1 MSKSKFI
8 LLLVIA
14 INLLGCGKNDDLE
27 LSIIPENEI
36 LENQIIQA
44 IGSLEA
50 LKMPLQ
56 DNLSLIPSDPKNPLT
71 KEKVLLGMFLF
82 HETGLAENPK
92 KEMGRNTYSC
102 ASCHQSK
109 AGFRSGIKQGIG
121 EGGFGFGLSGESR
134 IISSDYL
141 PSEID
146 VQPITSPTIL
156 NTAYQDA
163 MLWNGQFGGTKTN
176 LGTEINWTEGT
187 PKETNE
193 LGFEGLE
200 TQAIA
205 GLGVH
210 RLKCLP
216 DMIENSDYKSYFDAA
231 FPDVDISTRYT
242 EHYAGLA
249 IAAYERTVL
258 ANNAPFQ
265 KWLQGDTQAMS
276 NNETK
281 GAILFF
287 GKGKCFQCHNG
298 PGLNGMEFHALGMND
313 LSGSDVHQEVDIATK
328 KGRGG
333 FTNNSADDYKFK
345 TATLYNLKDVTFFGH
360 GGSFKTI
367 EAVIN
372 YKNEAVI
379 ENTEMNGTNLS
390 PLFIPLGLDEIEIK
404 QLTEFVEK
412 ALYDPNLSRYVPDTL
427 PTGNCFPVADNQSK
441 EDMECE

>member
-1 MSKSKFI
+1 MNKNKFI
-8 LLLVIA
+8 ILFA
-14 INLLGCGKNDDLE
+14 IVTIFLGCGKDDDLE
-27 LSIIPENEI
+27 LSIIPDHEI
-36 LENQIIQA
+36 LESQIIQA

-50 LKMPLQ
+50 LQIPFE
-56 DNLSLIPSDPKNPLT
+56 DDLSSIPSDPKNQLT
-71 KEKVLLGMFLF
+71 KEKVLLGKFLF
-82 HETGLAENPK
+82 HETGLGKNPK
-92 KEMGRNTYSC
+92 KSAGRNTYSC

-109 AGFRSGIKQGIG
+109 AGFRSGMKQGIG
-121 EGGFGFGLSGESR
+121 EGGFGFGLSGEAR

-146 VQPITSPTIL
+146 VQPIISPTIL

-176 LGTEINWTEGT
+176 VGTENNWTAGT

-216 DMIENSDYKSYFDAA
+216 EMIENSDYKSYFDAA
-231 FPDVDISTRYT
+231 FPDVDISIRYT

-258 ANNAPFQ
+258 ANKAPFQ
-265 KWLQGDTQAMS
+265 KWLKGDKDIMS
-276 NNETK
+276 VQEVK
-281 GAILFF
+281 GALLFF
-287 GKGKCFQCHNG
+287 GKGKCFECHKG

-313 LSGSDVHQEVDIATK
+313 FSGSDIYQEVDLATK

-333 FTNNSADDYKFK
+333 FTKNPSDDYKFK
-345 TATLYNLKDVTFFGH
+345 TTTLYNLKDVNFFGH
-360 GGSFKTI
+360 GGSFNSI
-367 EAVIN
+367 ESVIN
-372 YKNEAVI
+372 YKNEAVY
-379 ENTEMNGTNLS
+379 ENSEMNGTNLS
-390 PLFIPLGLDEIEIK
+390 SLFVPLGLNETEIK
-404 QLTEFVEK
+404 QLTEFVEN
-412 ALYDPNLSRYVPDTL
+412 ALYDPNLSRYVPETL

-441 EDMECE
+441 EDMGCD